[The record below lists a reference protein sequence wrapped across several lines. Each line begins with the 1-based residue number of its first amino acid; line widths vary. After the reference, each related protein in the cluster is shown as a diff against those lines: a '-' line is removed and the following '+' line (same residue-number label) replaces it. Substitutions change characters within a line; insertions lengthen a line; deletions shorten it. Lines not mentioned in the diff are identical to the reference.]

1 MPLFARTIFAVVS
14 FLAARRGFA
23 TEETQKAA
31 EQEREESDTSRAS
44 RSRQAGIRG
53 ETFAY
58 WYLRRQ
64 GYVVVGRNYRVPQRH
79 GEIDLIGWDGE
90 VLAFVE
96 VKTRTTASG
105 GPPEQAVHAEK
116 QRVLV
121 GMARDYLRRHRPAR
135 RPVRRSPALR
145 DEGGSPDDDA
155 PGEVAYRFDVLAIE
169 AKAGAAP
176 VVRLHKGA
184 FGAP

>member
-1 MPLFARTIFAVVS
+1 MFGLVNW
-14 FLAARRGFA
+14 LAARGGLEPQESA
-23 TEETQKAA
+23 DAEE
-31 EQEREESDTSRAS
+31 ERERGTTRAS
-44 RSRQAGIRG
+44 HSRQAGVRG

-64 GYVVVGRNYRVPQRH
+64 GYTVVARNYRLAHPH
-79 GEIDLIGWDGE
+79 GEIDLVGWDGP

-105 GPPEQAVHAEK
+105 GPPEQAVDVAK
-116 QRVLV
+116 QQGVERL
-121 GMARDYLRRHRPAR
+121 ARHYLSRRGLSETP
-135 RPVRRSPALR
+135 
-145 DEGGSPDDDA
+145 
-155 PGEVAYRFDVLAIE
+155 YRFDVLAIE

-184 FGAP
+184 FGSEAD